1 MMDLMIPAMV
11 VLTISSLLMAG
22 ILFRQQRLLTF
33 IACAGTFWEAQW
45 LVLTLINR
53 TVWPNGNTELI
64 FLAGALIGLVPWL
77 IGIKEW
83 SWPYRSPGSGR
94 SDLAVLVLL
103 IGVISAAWLVQLR
116 NGFHNSEWVMHGFY
130 NGDTMIM
137 ITLVQRSMLDKG
149 LVSENPFSANEYL
162 EYPSLWHGGLAT
174 LLNAFGINMDW
185 MHFLPTLTYLQIIFT
200 IPMFF
205 LLMDAWWPEPT
216 NKEIMWLGISSRW
229 GILLVQAG
237 IIGYV
242 LAVSWDSYIYPQT
255 HFFIMGMWLLA
266 ASLLV
271 RAGQET
277 SSREYWWVGTSALV
291 TLVLLLVNAVTGA
304 AVVAVTIVYYTKR
317 LMETRQ
323 GVMGRMLWLAG
334 IIGWVSLFQ
343 SFSAGDV
350 LLGWPHFSYTAA
362 ESIMGLAPVI
372 IILGLAVLKQQ
383 ENSDWVELCIVGL
396 MGMALLIFLVSQRSI
411 IVANSERFIYHA
423 LMVGFPL
430 LLAPIISW
438 YFDWQR
444 LWHES
449 GSALRWLA
457 RSGASLAL
465 VLIVLLPV
473 LISGARTHDHLMRQ
487 DEQRVDLAEQEALD
501 FIRDNTIAS
510 DVILTRSEAPWNVP
524 MFTGRAQVRADY
536 WLAPQDDLL
545 EDVKKAFAGDTDAQ
559 MKTLQQAEYLLI
571 RQDEID
577 NWKLDDYEKVFH
589 NGKMALYKTGGRKD

>member
-1 MMDLMIPAMV
+1 
-11 VLTISSLLMAG
+11 
-22 ILFRQQRLLTF
+22 
-33 IACAGTFWEAQW
+33 
-45 LVLTLINR
+45 
-53 TVWPNGNTELI
+53 
-64 FLAGALIGLVPWL
+64 
-77 IGIKEW
+77 
-83 SWPYRSPGSGR
+83 
-94 SDLAVLVLL
+94 
-103 IGVISAAWLVQLR
+103 
-116 NGFHNSEWVMHGFY
+116 
-130 NGDTMIM
+130 
-137 ITLVQRSMLDKG
+137 
-149 LVSENPFSANEYL
+149 
-162 EYPSLWHGGLAT
+162 
-174 LLNAFGINMDW
+174 
-185 MHFLPTLTYLQIIFT
+185 
-200 IPMFF
+200 
-205 LLMDAWWPEPT
+205 
-216 NKEIMWLGISSRW
+216 
-229 GILLVQAG
+229 
-237 IIGYV
+237 
-242 LAVSWDSYIYPQT
+242 
-255 HFFIMGMWLLA
+255 
-266 ASLLV
+266 
-271 RAGQET
+271 
-277 SSREYWWVGTSALV
+277 
-291 TLVLLLVNAVTGA
+291 
-304 AVVAVTIVYYTKR
+304 
-317 LMETRQ
+317 
-323 GVMGRMLWLAG
+323 
-334 IIGWVSLFQ
+334 
-343 SFSAGDV
+343 
-350 LLGWPHFSYTAA
+350 
-362 ESIMGLAPVI
+362 
-372 IILGLAVLKQQ
+372 
-383 ENSDWVELCIVGL
+383 